1 MLTYLMPWQR
11 PCDCRCP
18 VHHKRTRLT
27 YDEFGCACTIACAS
41 QPITL
46 LADRWNCALFLDQ
59 AGDLWQVPALTDGTW
74 DWGNAGEIDTRHDFY
89 HASVVIESRLR
100 EFVHVL
106 ANPEVFNL

>member
-18 VHHKRTRLT
+18 VHHKRTRLA
-27 YDEFGCACTIACAS
+27 YDEFGCACTITCAT

-100 EFVHVL
+100 EIVHVL